1 MPIAYRFT
9 GQRWDG
15 VIKLY
20 DYKARYDDPAIG
32 RFIQPDPIVPDP
44 ANPQDLNRHTY
55 VRNNPVRYTDPSG
68 HWLETAWDVANILWD
83 IYEIRRD
90 PGNLWNWG
98 ALALDVGAA
107 VLPGVP
113 GGVGLLVRG
122 GKALAHAPDILRI
135 AEAINWAERFAGASP
150 EIMKGVQWLE
160 KLVKSERMWEP
171 YRRGLAAELLRAE
184 QLFKEGKLKA
194 VEVVVE
200 GGWVDFILVTD
211 EIVEVKYWRQQYTE
225 QNVKRLAG
233 QLKKYQQ
240 TGRPI
245 ILELVQTKIN
255 PITEEFILEKLLP
268 ELQKEG
274 LSITWEQ
281 IRLITLP

>member
-1 MPIAYRFT
+1 M
-9 GQRWDG
+9 
-15 VIKLY
+15 
-20 DYKARYDDPAIG
+20 
-32 RFIQPDPIVPDP
+32 
-44 ANPQDLNRHTY
+44 
-55 VRNNPVRYTDPSG
+55 S
-68 HWLETAWDVANILWD
+68 
-83 IYEIRRD
+83 
-90 PGNLWNWG
+90 
-98 ALALDVGAA
+98 GAA
-107 VLPGVP
+107 SATFTYDGD
-113 GGVGLLVRG
+113 GN
-122 GKALAHAPDILRI
+122 K
-135 AEAINWAERFAGASP
+135 
-150 EIMKGVQWLE
+150 
-160 KLVKSERMWEP
+160 VKVV
-171 YRRGLAAELLRAE
+171 
-184 QLFKEGKLKA
+184 EG
-194 VEVVVE
+194 VVE
-200 GGWVDFILVTD
+200 GGRVDLILVTD

>member
-1 MPIAYRFT
+1 M
-9 GQRWDG
+9 
-15 VIKLY
+15 
-20 DYKARYDDPAIG
+20 
-32 RFIQPDPIVPDP
+32 
-44 ANPQDLNRHTY
+44 
-55 VRNNPVRYTDPSG
+55 RNNPVRYTDPSG

-135 AEAINWAERFAGASP
+135 AEALNWAERFAGASP

-200 GGWVDFILVTD
+200 GGRVDFILVTD
-211 EIVEVKYWRQQYTE
+211 EIVEVKYWRQQYTAKNIE
-225 QNVKRLAG
+225 ELAT
-233 QLKKYQQ
+233 QLKNYQKS
-240 TGRPI
+240 GRPI
-245 ILELVQTKIN
+245 LLELVQTRTD
-255 PITEEFILEKLLP
+255 PITEKFIIEVLLP
-268 ELQKEG
+268 GLQREG
-274 LSITWEQ
+274 VSIIREQ
-281 IRLITLP
+281 IRIITLP